1 MDALEDRAAFHNLPE
16 RKEMFTKEDWAY
28 SFFVVLSEHMVAA
41 VYQKSKDGRPMK
53 QALALVKYNPAR
65 WNKKTKDHGLWEV
78 EFPTDQH
85 FAGYAWMA
93 KLLELRDAV
102 EQWNIAIAMKK
113 KKQREKEEA
122 ERLEVING

>member
-1 MDALEDRAAFHNLPE
+1 MPLRTGRH
-16 RKEMFTKEDWAY
+16 FTICPNGKRCSRRRTEHIP
-28 SFFVVLSEHMVAA
+28 FFVVLSEHMVAA